1 MLRISPGGF
10 PLFKSYS
17 MFSSLP
23 SLSLSLSLC
32 SKAYHQA
39 AIQCFHHCLPF
50 TFYSGDDA
58 VHPEISPFKQVL
70 SLFTFN
76 FYSNSY
82 FHYSLS
88 FFLLSLFN
96 AIGIMLEAIFEKVL
110 HLGGIFCFTQQPFK
124 PNVMGVWGYNC
135 ETISTIS
142 ILKILV
148 SSKYFY
154 HSN

>member
-1 MLRISPGGF
+1 MLWWPLIELLFSLRRAMLRISPGGF

-58 VHPEISPFKQVL
+58 VHLRDQPIQIGTAFFFHF
-70 SLFTFN
+70 LFIIV
-76 FYSNSY
+76 
-82 FHYSLS
+82 FH
-88 FFLLSLFN
+88 FLFN
-96 AIGIMLEAIFEKVL
+96 AMGIMLEAILERYYTWVVFFVS
-110 HLGGIFCFTQQPFK
+110 PSS
-124 PNVMGVWGYNC
+124 P
-135 ETISTIS
+135 IS
-142 ILKILV
+142 LM
-148 SSKYFY
+148 
-154 HSN
+154 